1 VDIASLLFV
10 VFSVTGFAVAAGCRA
25 HPATPYSEPLL
36 AAFEEDLSY
45 DITHGAEVIPSG
57 SLLSTVDSPADFV
70 PPTVDSPADFVPP
83 TVDPSF
89 LEQFSGWIGSL
100 PPGLII
106 VLAVTV
112 LTGVSVA
119 WCCYYAPAAQTQVV
133 ETSSNTAILDSIATD
148 TQASLQLID
157 LKTLPSSE
165 VLGLGLKIDMD
176 ALFGWASSL
185 PPSLGFAVG
194 VALVLALAF
203 WARPRK
209 PGRDGIK

>member
-1 VDIASLLFV
+1 MDIASLLFV

-57 SLLSTVDSPADFV
+57 SLLS
-70 PPTVDSPADFVPP
+70 TVDSPADFVPP